1 MVRDETQQQASR
13 HIDTPAQSLPTTP
26 WPGIGAEQQLPERP
40 QTHSLPQ
47 GRLILHKQ
55 ENFYVSTVNRRH
67 QRVHPLR
74 KPTGVTSALPKI
86 LPQQQTRIADS
97 ETRRMPRLDTLN
109 TTRRS
114 RFPIP
119 LWLETLGLLLV
130 LVGIGL
136 AHAYNMFNYPRYELD
151 EGTYIASAWSI
162 LQGQLMPYAYGYA
175 HPPAGWIQL
184 ATWIPLFNGFFAFGN
199 ALNTGRAIVLLYKLG
214 SALLVYLITRRL
226 SARRSLG
233 LLAMVI
239 FALTPLGIT
248 YQREIY
254 LDNIAIFW
262 FLLSLFLLV
271 TGNSR
276 LRAIIFSAL
285 TLGIAILSKE
295 VLILLMPAML
305 YAVWLYT
312 TSFQR
317 KFALVAFG
325 YTTLALCSAWILMA
339 LMRGE
344 FFSYTW
350 HLPWDNHAHL
360 SLLQTILEQTKRTQS
375 EGSLGTSFSQWM
387 GLDSLL
393 VVISIVAP
401 VFNLVFGFR
410 QRNQLLLSLLALSFW
425 LLFIRGGVVFPYY
438 IIPLIPLVAM
448 NCAFT
453 CATLARW
460 ISQVTRLP
468 LLQGI
473 LVLLAIAAIVPY
485 DILHAQPI
493 YTHDYAQEQRQAM
506 DWMREHLP
514 RNTVVV
520 IPPQYFVDM
529 RVSGGEAVGAHSPF
543 PKAQL
548 FFNVATDP
556 SIYHDQLKD
565 NWQNI
570 DYILVDPDVILHLNM
585 IREVKGG
592 SSILQ
597 QALKHSVER
606 AHFYDISIYQVQHK
620 I

>member
-1 MVRDETQQQASR
+1 MVRDETRQQESK
-13 HIDTPAQSLPTTP
+13 HIHSPAQSLPTTP
-26 WPGIGAEQQLPERP
+26 WPDVEGKKYNSEVSQA
-40 QTHSLPQ
+40 HSLPL

-55 ENFYVSTVNRRH
+55 ENFYVSTVNRRRQH
-67 QRVHPLR
+67 VHPLR
-74 KPTGVTSALPKI
+74 KPTGRTSALPKI
-86 LPQQQTRIADS
+86 LPQQQMRIADS
-97 ETRRMPRLDTLN
+97 ETRHMPRLDIPN
-109 TTRRS
+109 TTRHS
-114 RFPIP
+114 RFPVP
-119 LWLETLGLLLV
+119 FWLETLGLLLV
-130 LVGIGL
+130 MIGVGL

-151 EGTYIASAWSI
+151 EGTYMASAWSI

-175 HPPAGWIQL
+175 HPPLGWIQL
-184 ATWIPLFNGFFAFGN
+184 AAWIPLLNGFFSFGN
-199 ALNTGRAIVLLYKLG
+199 ALNTGRVILLLYKLG
-214 SALLVYLITRRL
+214 SALLVYLIVRSL

-233 LLAMVI
+233 LLALLI

-262 FLLSLFLLV
+262 LLLSLFLLV
-271 TGNSR
+271 AGNSR

-285 TLGIAILSKE
+285 ALGIAILSKE
-295 VLILLMPAML
+295 VLVLLIPAML

-312 TSFQR
+312 TPFQR
-317 KFALVAFG
+317 KFALVAFA

-339 LMRGE
+339 LMRDE
-344 FFSYTW
+344 FFPYAW

-360 SLLQTILEQTKRTQS
+360 SLLQTILEQTQRTQS

-387 GLDSLL
+387 GLDGLL
-393 VVISIVAP
+393 IAISIVAP

-425 LLFIRGGVVFPYY
+425 LLIIRGGVVFPYY

-448 NCAFT
+448 NCAFA

-460 ISQVTRLP
+460 ISQATRLP
-468 LLQGI
+468 LLQGV
-473 LVLLAIAAIVPY
+473 LLLLAIAAIVPY
-485 DILHAQPI
+485 DILHAQII
-493 YTHDYAQEQRQAM
+493 YTQDYAREQRQAM

-520 IPPQYFVDM
+520 VPPQYFVDM
-529 RVSGGEAVGAHSPF
+529 RVSGGEAVGARSSF

-556 SIYHDQLKD
+556 SVYHSQLKD

-570 DYILVDPDVILHLNM
+570 DYILVDPDVLLHLNM
-585 IREVKGG
+585 IQETKGG

-620 I
+620 M